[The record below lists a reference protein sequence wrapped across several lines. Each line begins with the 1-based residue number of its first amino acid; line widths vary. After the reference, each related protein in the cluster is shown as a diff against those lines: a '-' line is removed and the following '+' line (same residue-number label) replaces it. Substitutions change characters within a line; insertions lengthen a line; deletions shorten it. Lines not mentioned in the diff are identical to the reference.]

1 MLEISISTRFR
12 PSPQSHRHA
21 GALLTAALLCAMAS
35 GPVLAATTASADSA
49 DAAAATGSTT
59 LQEVIVTAEKRQQS
73 EQVVPVSIEALTGKQ
88 LAAQVVLNVQDL
100 MEHVTGLVVAPDS
113 QGDAPTFA
121 IRSSKQDN
129 GTTGGVAV
137 YLDNMPLTSN
147 YSVANANYDIASVD
161 VLKGPQGTLFG
172 ASATGGAIVFR
183 TNQPTKQFDAWV
195 SAEGGDYGRQE
206 YTGMVNVPVSDALQV
221 RLAADYVDRPDGF
234 VKNLVPAPGEPANL
248 STDLHDSARL
258 SVRLTTGAVI
268 NDLVADYYHENDMP
282 TQSVLT
288 QLLPSITALGVPLL
302 NGYNQVAIGGNAS
315 GINLPLF
322 QRITSGGA
330 QDTLTWPINSN
341 FTFVNTLGYRD
352 DSQDTFQSSSS
363 EVIDLVNGR
372 TTIVDV
378 SGVEEATLH
387 FTSDDERVRNT
398 TGLFLNEHRQ
408 GTNNSYD
415 LAQNYTYDLDLPA
428 GLFGP
433 GSPAIVSPLSE
444 LSNSRYNRKLHSL
457 APYSQTEIKL
467 TSELTAIV
475 GVRYNWDGGSFN
487 DQQRGGTPPEYFFEP
502 EASGNPYF
510 GPCSPSTATY
520 APRYDSASC
529 IASNSASFK
538 APSWNFAL
546 QDQFAS
552 HSMIYFR
559 VAHGYIAGG
568 FNDEI
573 SDPRYQI
580 FQPEKT
586 TEFETGIKSDWDLA
600 GRPVRTNFDLF
611 DGDVSNK
618 QEVENGETCANEPTL
633 TAAECTAF
641 YDGNNVT
648 SQWIG
653 VFNAGSLNYYGFD
666 LETEYLPFDW
676 LHLNAAWTF
685 IEASYTSF
693 AFPTVG
699 EIPSEDLSG
708 STPAQVP
715 KNTITAN
722 ATVDWPVPSNLGAV
736 SSTLSMYY
744 RASTTFSDVIN
755 FCNVQTGFCLNPNS
769 DTAPA
774 YSVYDFSTFWN
785 GVAQSHFDLNV
796 YVKNLANKR
805 YVIYQS
811 PQASLGYAAATF
823 GNPRTF
829 GVGVRYNFQ

>member
-1 MLEISISTRFR
+1 MLEISNSAQLRAPAELRR
-12 PSPQSHRHA
+12 PTH
-21 GALLTAALLCAMAS
+21 ALLTAALVCTMAS
-35 GPVLAATTASADSA
+35 GTAFAAAAPSADSSGSATTAS
-49 DAAAATGSTT
+49 STT
-59 LQEVIVTAEKRQQS
+59 LQQVIVTAEKREQS
-73 EQVVPVSIEALTGKQ
+73 EQVVPVSIEALSGKD
-88 LAAQVVLNVQDL
+88 LASQVVLNVQDL

-172 ASATGGAIVFR
+172 ANATGGAIVFR
-183 TNQPTKQFDAWV
+183 TNQPTRQFDAWV
-195 SAEGGDYGRQE
+195 SAQAGDYGRKE
-206 YTGMVNVPVSDALQV
+206 YTGMVNIPVNDALQV

-234 VKNLVPAPGEPANL
+234 VKNLAPAPGEPANL

-258 SVRLTTGAVI
+258 SVLLTTGPVV
-268 NDLVADYYHENDMP
+268 NDMVADYYHENDTP
-282 TQSVLT
+282 RQSVLT
-288 QLLPSITALGVPLL
+288 ELLPSVTALGVPLL
-302 NGYNQVAIGGNAS
+302 NQYNQVSIGGNAS

-322 QRITSGGA
+322 QRVTSQGV
-330 QDTLTWPINSN
+330 QDTLTWSINSN

-352 DSQDTFQSSSS
+352 DSQDTFQSNSS
-363 EVIDLVNGR
+363 EVIDMVNGR

-387 FTSDDERVRNT
+387 FVSDDQRIRNT

-408 GTNNSYD
+408 GDSNSFD

-428 GLFGP
+428 GTFGP
-433 GSPAIVSPLSE
+433 GTPAIVAPLSQ
-444 LSNSRYNRKLHSL
+444 LANARYNRKLHTL

-467 TSELTAIV
+467 SSELTAIV
-475 GVRYNWDGGSFN
+475 GVRYNWDGGTFN
-487 DQQRGGTPPEYFFEP
+487 DQQRGGSPPQYFFEP

-510 GPCSPSTATY
+510 GPCSPNTGIY
-520 APRYDSASC
+520 APRYNPATC

-538 APSWNFAL
+538 APSWNFGL
-546 QDQFAS
+546 EDRFAS
-552 HSMIYFR
+552 RSMIYFR

-568 FNDEI
+568 FNDQI
-573 SDPRYQI
+573 SDPRYQV
-580 FQPEKT
+580 FEPEKT
-586 TEFETGIKSDWDLA
+586 TEFETGVKSDWDLA
-600 GRPVRTNFDLF
+600 GRPIRTNFDLF

-618 QEVENGETCANEPTL
+618 QEVENGQSCAGEPNL
-633 TAAECTAF
+633 TAAQCIAF
-641 YDGNNVT
+641 YGGNNVT

-676 LHLNAAWTF
+676 LRLNAAWTY

-693 AFPTVG
+693 SFPTVG

-715 KNTITAN
+715 KTTITAN
-722 ATVDWPVPSNLGAV
+722 ATVTWPVPSNIGTV

-744 RASTTFSDVIN
+744 RSPTTFSDVVN
-755 FCNVQTGFCLNPNS
+755 FCDVQSGHCLNSNS

-774 YSVYDFSTFWN
+774 YSVFDFSTFWN
-785 GVAQSHFDLNV
+785 GVAGSHFDITA
-796 YVKNLANKR
+796 YVKNLTDKH

-823 GNPRTF
+823 GDPRTF
-829 GVGVRYNFQ
+829 GIGVRYNF